1 MQSTRTR
8 LVTARSPPRQSAQ
21 GITLSDSTLR
31 IAPRSAVALADA
43 QLLRVARTDPV
54 PVRGDR
60 ASLVDRLRRRLAP
73 DGRRA

>member
-1 MQSTRTR
+1 M
-8 LVTARSPPRQSAQ
+8 
-21 GITLSDSTLR
+21 SDSTLR